1 MDELALFLGIK
12 ERKDEEGM
20 SKAIMIIGASG
31 SGKTTSLEKLDPKQ
45 TFYID
50 ADGKGLSWKGW
61 RQQYNKE
68 NKNYYRCD
76 APEQIFSLMQQIDE
90 KQKQIKFLVIDTLNG
105 CMVADEMR
113 RSKEKTYDKWMDLAQ
128 SVYGIVDYANKMR
141 EDLTVILVGHTQT
154 SEDGFTC
161 MLTNGR
167 KLNKICLESKMTTV
181 LLSRIN
187 ENGEYVFETRAKNST
202 AKTPRGAFDVDEIPN
217 DITIV
222 IDALKD
228 F

>member
-1 MDELALFLGIK
+1 
-12 ERKDEEGM
+12 
-20 SKAIMIIGASG
+20 MIIGPSG

-61 RQQYNKE
+61 RKQYNKE
-68 NKNYYRCD
+68 NKNYFRCD
-76 APEQIFSLMQQIDE
+76 EPDKIFALMQQINE
-90 KQKQIKFLVIDTLNG
+90 KQKQIKYLVIDTLNG

-113 RSKEKTYDKWMDLAQ
+113 RAKEKAYDKWMDLAQ
-128 SVYGIVDYANKMR
+128 SVYNIVDYANKMR
-141 EDLTVILVGHTQT
+141 DDLTVILVGHTQT
-154 SEDGFTC
+154 SDDGFTC

-202 AKTPRGAFDVDEIPN
+202 AKTPRGAFEADEIPN
-217 DITIV
+217 DITV
-222 IDALKD
+222 VLDALKD

>member
-1 MDELALFLGIK
+1 
-12 ERKDEEGM
+12 
-20 SKAIMIIGASG
+20 MIIGTSG

-61 RQQYNKE
+61 RKQYNKE
-68 NKNYYRCD
+68 NKNYFQCD
-76 APEQIFSLMQQIDE
+76 APEQIFSLMQTIDE

-113 RSKEKTYDKWMDLAQ
+113 RSKEKAYDKWMDLAQ
-128 SVYGIVDYANKMR
+128 SVYNIVDYSNKMR
-141 EDLTVILVGHTQT
+141 DDLTVILIGHTQT
-154 SEDGFTC
+154 SDDGFTC

-202 AKTPRGAFDVDEIPN
+202 AKTPRGAFDADEIPN
-217 DITIV
+217 DITLV

>member
-1 MDELALFLGIK
+1 
-12 ERKDEEGM
+12 M
-20 SKAIMIIGASG
+20 SKAIMILGASG

-68 NKNYYRCD
+68 NKNYFRCD
-76 APEQIFSLMQQIDE
+76 SPEQIFSLMQQIDE
-90 KQKQIKFLVIDTLNG
+90 KQKQIKFLAIDTLNG

-113 RSKEKTYDKWMDLAQ
+113 MSKEKTYDKWMDLAQ
-128 SVYGIVDYANKMR
+128 SVYGIVDYSNKMR
-141 EDLTVILVGHTQT
+141 EDLTAILVGHTQT

-202 AKTPRGAFDVDEIPN
+202 AKTPRGAFDTDEIPN
-217 DITIV
+217 DITLV

>member
-1 MDELALFLGIK
+1 
-12 ERKDEEGM
+12 
-20 SKAIMIIGASG
+20 MIIGTSG

-61 RQQYNKE
+61 RKQYNKE
-68 NKNYYRCD
+68 NKNYFQCD
-76 APEQIFSLMQQIDE
+76 APEQIFSLMQTIDE

-128 SVYGIVDYANKMR
+128 SVYNIVDYSNKMR
-141 EDLTVILVGHTQT
+141 DDLTVILIGHTQT
-154 SEDGFTC
+154 SDDGFTC

-187 ENGEYVFETRAKNST
+187 DNGEYVFETRARNST

-217 DITIV
+217 DITLV

>member
-1 MDELALFLGIK
+1 
-12 ERKDEEGM
+12 
-20 SKAIMIIGASG
+20 MIIGTSG

-61 RQQYNKE
+61 RKQYNKE
-68 NKNYYRCD
+68 NKNYFQCD
-76 APEQIFSLMQQIDE
+76 APEQIFSLMQTIDE

-113 RSKEKTYDKWMDLAQ
+113 RAKEKAYDKWMDLAQ
-128 SVYGIVDYANKMR
+128 SVYNIVDYSNKMR
-141 EDLTVILVGHTQT
+141 DDLTVILIGHTQT
-154 SEDGFTC
+154 SDDGFTC

-187 ENGEYVFETRAKNST
+187 ENGEYVFETRARNST
-202 AKTPRGAFDVDEIPN
+202 AKTPRGAFDKDEIPN
-217 DITIV
+217 DITLV

>member
-1 MDELALFLGIK
+1 
-12 ERKDEEGM
+12 
-20 SKAIMIIGASG
+20 MIIGTSG

-61 RQQYNKE
+61 RKQYNKE
-68 NKNYYRCD
+68 NKNDFQCD
-76 APEQIFSLMQQIDE
+76 APEQIFSLMQTIDE

-113 RSKEKTYDKWMDLAQ
+113 RSKEKAYDKWVDLAQ
-128 SVYGIVDYANKMR
+128 SVYNIVDYSNKMR
-141 EDLTVILVGHTQT
+141 DDLTVILIGHTQT
-154 SEDGFTC
+154 SDDGFTC

-187 ENGEYVFETRAKNST
+187 DNGEYVFETRARNST

-217 DITIV
+217 DITLV

>member
-1 MDELALFLGIK
+1 
-12 ERKDEEGM
+12 
-20 SKAIMIIGASG
+20 MIIGPSG

-61 RQQYNKE
+61 RNQYNKE
-68 NKNYYRCD
+68 NKNYFRCD
-76 APEQIFSLMQQIDE
+76 EPDKIFALMQQIDE
-90 KQKQIKFLVIDTLNG
+90 KQKQIKYLVIDTLNG

-113 RSKEKTYDKWMDLAQ
+113 RAKEKAYDKWMDLAQ
-128 SVYGIVDYANKMR
+128 SVYNIVDYSNKMR
-141 EDLTVILVGHTQT
+141 DDLTVILVGHTQT
-154 SEDGFTC
+154 SDDGFTC

-202 AKTPRGAFDVDEIPN
+202 AKTPRGAFEADEIPN
-217 DITIV
+217 DITV
-222 IDALKD
+222 VLDALKD

>member
-1 MDELALFLGIK
+1 
-12 ERKDEEGM
+12 
-20 SKAIMIIGASG
+20 MIIGTSG
-31 SGKTTSLEKLDPKQ
+31 SGKMTSLEKLDHKQ

-61 RQQYNKE
+61 RKQYNKE
-68 NKNYYRCD
+68 NKNYFQCD
-76 APEQIFSLMQQIDE
+76 APEQIFSLMQTIDE

-113 RSKEKTYDKWMDLAQ
+113 RSKEKAYDKWVDLAQ
-128 SVYGIVDYANKMR
+128 SVYNIVDYSNKMR
-141 EDLTVILVGHTQT
+141 DDLTVILIGHTQT
-154 SEDGFTC
+154 SDDGFTC

-187 ENGEYVFETRAKNST
+187 DNGEYVFETRARNST

-217 DITIV
+217 DITLV

>member
-1 MDELALFLGIK
+1 
-12 ERKDEEGM
+12 
-20 SKAIMIIGASG
+20 MIIGTSG
-31 SGKTTSLEKLDPKQ
+31 SGKTTSLENLDPKQ

-61 RQQYNKE
+61 RKQYNKE
-68 NKNYYRCD
+68 NKNYFQCD
-76 APEQIFSLMQQIDE
+76 APEQIFSLMQTIDE

-113 RSKEKTYDKWMDLAQ
+113 RAKEKTYDKWMDLAQ
-128 SVYGIVDYANKMR
+128 SVYNIVDYSNKMR
-141 EDLTVILVGHTQT
+141 DDLTVILIGHTQT
-154 SEDGFTC
+154 SDDGFTC

-187 ENGEYVFETRAKNST
+187 DNGEYVFETRAKNST
-202 AKTPRGAFDVDEIPN
+202 AKTPRGAFDNDEIPN
-217 DITIV
+217 DITLV

>member
-1 MDELALFLGIK
+1 
-12 ERKDEEGM
+12 M
-20 SKAIMIIGASG
+20 SKAIMILGTSG

-50 ADGKGLSWKGW
+50 ADGKGMSWKGW
-61 RQQYNKE
+61 RNQYNKT
-68 NKNYYRCD
+68 NKNYFQCD
-76 APEQIFSLMQQIDE
+76 DPNQIFSLMQQIDH
-90 KQKQIKFLVIDTLNG
+90 KQTQIKYLVVDTLNAI
-105 CMVADEMR
+105 MVGDEMR
-113 RSKEKTYDKWMDLAQ
+113 RIKEKGYDKWVDL
-128 SVYGIVDYANKMR
+128 SSCVYNIVDYSNKMR
-141 EDLTVILVGHTQT
+141 DDLTVILIGHTQT

-181 LLSRIN
+181 LLSKIN

-202 AKTPRGAFDVDEIPN
+202 AKTPRGAFDTDEIPN

-222 IDALKD
+222 LEALKD

>member
-1 MDELALFLGIK
+1 
-12 ERKDEEGM
+12 
-20 SKAIMIIGASG
+20 MIIGTSG
-31 SGKTTSLEKLDPKQ
+31 SGKTTSLENLDPKQ

-61 RQQYNKE
+61 RKQYNKE
-68 NKNYYRCD
+68 NKNYFQCD
-76 APEQIFSLMQQIDE
+76 APEQIFSLMQTIDE

-128 SVYGIVDYANKMR
+128 SVYNIVDYSNKMR
-141 EDLTVILVGHTQT
+141 DDLTVILIGHTQT
-154 SEDGFTC
+154 SDDGFTC

-187 ENGEYVFETRAKNST
+187 DNGEYVFETRAKNST
-202 AKTPRGAFDVDEIPN
+202 AKTPRGAFDNDEIPN
-217 DITIV
+217 DITLV

>member
-1 MDELALFLGIK
+1 
-12 ERKDEEGM
+12 
-20 SKAIMIIGASG
+20 MIIGTSG

-61 RQQYNKE
+61 RKQYNKE
-68 NKNYYRCD
+68 NKNYFQCD
-76 APEQIFSLMQQIDE
+76 APEQIFSLMQTIDE

-113 RSKEKTYDKWMDLAQ
+113 RAKEKAYDKWMDLAQ
-128 SVYGIVDYANKMR
+128 SVYSIVDYSNKMR
-141 EDLTVILVGHTQT
+141 DDLTVILIGHTQT
-154 SEDGFTC
+154 SDDGFTC

-187 ENGEYVFETRAKNST
+187 ENGEYVFETRARNST
-202 AKTPRGAFDVDEIPN
+202 AKTPRGAFDADEIPN
-217 DITIV
+217 DITLV

>member
-1 MDELALFLGIK
+1 
-12 ERKDEEGM
+12 M
-20 SKAIMIIGASG
+20 SKCIMILGTSG

-61 RQQYNKE
+61 RNQYNKT
-68 NKNYYRCD
+68 NKNYFQCD
-76 APEQIFSLMQQIDE
+76 DPNQIFSLMQQIDH
-90 KQKQIKFLVIDTLNG
+90 KQTQIKYLVIDTLNG

-113 RSKEKTYDKWMDLAQ
+113 RAKEKAYDKWMDLAQ
-128 SVYGIVDYANKMR
+128 SVYNIVDYANKMR
-141 EDLTVILVGHTQT
+141 DDLTVILIGHTQT
-154 SEDGFTC
+154 SDDGFTC

-181 LLSRIN
+181 LLSKIN
-187 ENGEYVFETRAKNST
+187 DNGEYVFETRAKNST
-202 AKTPRGAFDVDEIPN
+202 AKTPRGAFDTDEIPN

-222 IDALKD
+222 IEALKD

>member
-1 MDELALFLGIK
+1 
-12 ERKDEEGM
+12 
-20 SKAIMIIGASG
+20 MILGASG

-50 ADGKGLSWKGW
+50 ADGKGMSWKGW
-61 RQQYNKE
+61 RQQYNKT
-68 NKNYYRCD
+68 NKNYWQCD
-76 APEQIFSLMQQIDE
+76 DPNQIYAMMQQINE
-90 KQKQIKFLVIDTLNG
+90 KHKQVKFLVIDTLNG

-113 RSKEKTYDKWMDLAQ
+113 RAKEKTYDKWMDLAQ
-128 SVYGIVDYANKMR
+128 SVYSIVDYSNKMR
-141 EDLTVILVGHTQT
+141 DDLTVILIGHTQT
-154 SEDGFTC
+154 SDDGFTC

-187 ENGEYVFETRAKNST
+187 DNGEYVFETRAKNST

-217 DITIV
+217 DITLV
-222 IDALKD
+222 IEALKD

>member
-1 MDELALFLGIK
+1 
-12 ERKDEEGM
+12 
-20 SKAIMIIGASG
+20 MIIGTSG

-61 RQQYNKE
+61 RKQYNKE
-68 NKNYYRCD
+68 NKNYFQCD
-76 APEQIFSLMQQIDE
+76 VPEQIFSLMQTIDE

-113 RSKEKTYDKWMDLAQ
+113 RSKEKAYDKWVDLAQ
-128 SVYGIVDYANKMR
+128 SVYNIVDYSNKMR
-141 EDLTVILVGHTQT
+141 DDLTVILIGHTQT
-154 SEDGFTC
+154 SDDGFTC

-187 ENGEYVFETRAKNST
+187 DNGEYVFETRARNST
-202 AKTPRGAFDVDEIPN
+202 AKTPRGAFDADEIPN
-217 DITIV
+217 DITLV

>member
-1 MDELALFLGIK
+1 
-12 ERKDEEGM
+12 
-20 SKAIMIIGASG
+20 MIIGTSG

-61 RQQYNKE
+61 RKQYNKE
-68 NKNYYRCD
+68 NKNYFQCD
-76 APEQIFSLMQQIDE
+76 APEQIFSLMQTIDE

-113 RSKEKTYDKWMDLAQ
+113 RSKEKAYDKWVDLAQ
-128 SVYGIVDYANKMR
+128 SVYNIVDYSNKMR
-141 EDLTVILVGHTQT
+141 DDLTVILIGHTQT
-154 SEDGFTC
+154 SDDGFTC

-167 KLNKICLESKMTTV
+167 KLNKICLESKMTTG

-187 ENGEYVFETRAKNST
+187 ENGEYVFETRARNST

-217 DITIV
+217 DITLV

>member
-1 MDELALFLGIK
+1 
-12 ERKDEEGM
+12 
-20 SKAIMIIGASG
+20 MIIGTSG

-61 RQQYNKE
+61 RKQYNKK
-68 NKNYYRCD
+68 NKNYFQCD
-76 APEQIFSLMQQIDE
+76 APEQIFSLMQTIDE

-113 RSKEKTYDKWMDLAQ
+113 RSKEKAYDKWVDLAQ
-128 SVYGIVDYANKMR
+128 SVYNIVDYSNKMR
-141 EDLTVILVGHTQT
+141 DDLTVILIGHTQT
-154 SEDGFTC
+154 SDDGFTC

-187 ENGEYVFETRAKNST
+187 DNGEYVFETRAKNST
-202 AKTPRGAFDVDEIPN
+202 AKTPRGAFDADEIPN
-217 DITIV
+217 DITLV

>member
-1 MDELALFLGIK
+1 
-12 ERKDEEGM
+12 M
-20 SKAIMIIGASG
+20 SKAIMILGASG

-68 NKNYYRCD
+68 NKNYFRCD

-128 SVYGIVDYANKMR
+128 SVYGIVDYSNKMR

-202 AKTPRGAFDVDEIPN
+202 AKTPRGAFDTDEIPN
-217 DITIV
+217 DITLV

>member
-1 MDELALFLGIK
+1 
-12 ERKDEEGM
+12 M
-20 SKAIMIIGASG
+20 SKAIMVIGPSG

-61 RQQYNKE
+61 RKQYNATA
-68 NKNYYRCD
+68 KNYYRCD
-76 APEQIFSLMQQIDE
+76 DPSYIYGLMQTIDA
-90 KQKQIKFLVIDTLNG
+90 KQPQVKYLVIDTLNG

-113 RSKEKTYDKWMDLAQ
+113 RAKEKTYDKWMDLAQ
-128 SVYGIVDYANKMR
+128 SVYSIVDYANKMR
-141 EDLTVILVGHTQT
+141 DDLTVILIGHTQT
-154 SEDGFTC
+154 SDDGFTC

-181 LLSRIN
+181 LLARIN
-187 ENGEYVFETRAKNST
+187 DNGEYVFETRARNST
-202 AKTPRGAFDVDEIPN
+202 AKTPRGAFDTDEIPN
-217 DITIV
+217 DITLV

>member
-1 MDELALFLGIK
+1 
-12 ERKDEEGM
+12 
-20 SKAIMIIGASG
+20 MIIGTSG
-31 SGKTTSLEKLDPKQ
+31 SGKTTSLEKIDPKQ

-61 RQQYNKE
+61 RKQYNKE
-68 NKNYYRCD
+68 NKNYFQCD
-76 APEQIFSLMQQIDE
+76 APEQIFSLMQTIDE

-113 RSKEKTYDKWMDLAQ
+113 RSKEKAYDKWVDLAQ
-128 SVYGIVDYANKMR
+128 SVYNIVDYSNKMR
-141 EDLTVILVGHTQT
+141 DDLTVILIGHTQT
-154 SEDGFTC
+154 SDDGFTC

-187 ENGEYVFETRAKNST
+187 DNGEYVFETRAKNST
-202 AKTPRGAFDVDEIPN
+202 AKTPRGAFDADEIPN
-217 DITIV
+217 DITLV

>member
-1 MDELALFLGIK
+1 
-12 ERKDEEGM
+12 M
-20 SKAIMIIGASG
+20 SKAIMILGASG

-50 ADGKGLSWKGW
+50 ADGKGMSWKGW
-61 RQQYNKE
+61 RKQYNPT
-68 NKNYYRCD
+68 NKNYSRCD
-76 APEQIFSLMQQIDE
+76 DPAYIYGLMKTINATQPQVKYLI
-90 KQKQIKFLVIDTLNG
+90 IDTLNG

-128 SVYGIVDYANKMR
+128 SVYNIVDYSNKMR
-141 EDLTVILVGHTQT
+141 DDLTVILIGHTQT
-154 SEDGFTC
+154 SDDGFTC

-187 ENGEYVFETRAKNST
+187 ENGEYVFETHARNST
-202 AKTPRGAFDVDEIPN
+202 AKTPRGAFDEDEIPN

>member
-1 MDELALFLGIK
+1 
-12 ERKDEEGM
+12 
-20 SKAIMIIGASG
+20 MIIGTSG

-61 RQQYNKE
+61 RKQYNKE
-68 NKNYYRCD
+68 NKNYFQCD
-76 APEQIFSLMQQIDE
+76 APEQIFSLMQTIDE

-113 RSKEKTYDKWMDLAQ
+113 RSKEKAYDKWVDLAQ
-128 SVYGIVDYANKMR
+128 SVYNIVDYSNKMR
-141 EDLTVILVGHTQT
+141 DDLTVILIGHTQT
-154 SEDGFTC
+154 SDDGFTC

-187 ENGEYVFETRAKNST
+187 DNGEYVFETRARNST
-202 AKTPRGAFDVDEIPN
+202 AKAPRGAFDVDEIPN
-217 DITIV
+217 DITLV

>member
-1 MDELALFLGIK
+1 
-12 ERKDEEGM
+12 
-20 SKAIMIIGASG
+20 MIIGASG
-31 SGKTTSLEKLDPKQ
+31 SGKTTSLEKLDHKQ

-68 NKNYYRCD
+68 NKNYFRCD
-76 APEQIFSLMQQIDE
+76 SPEQIFSLMQQIDE

-113 RSKEKTYDKWMDLAQ
+113 RSKEKTYDKWTDLAQ
-128 SVYGIVDYANKMR
+128 SVYGIVDYSNKMR
-141 EDLTVILVGHTQT
+141 DDLTVILIGHTQT
-154 SEDGFTC
+154 SDDGFTC

-187 ENGEYVFETRAKNST
+187 DNGEYVFETRAKNST
-202 AKTPRGAFDVDEIPN
+202 AKTPRGAFDADEIPN
-217 DITIV
+217 DITLV

>member
-1 MDELALFLGIK
+1 
-12 ERKDEEGM
+12 M
-20 SKAIMIIGASG
+20 SKAIMILGASG

-68 NKNYYRCD
+68 NKNYFRCD

-128 SVYGIVDYANKMR
+128 SVYGIVDYSNKMR

>member
-1 MDELALFLGIK
+1 
-12 ERKDEEGM
+12 M
-20 SKAIMIIGASG
+20 SKCIMILGTSG
-31 SGKTTSLEKLDPKQ
+31 SGKTTSLEKLDPKL

-61 RQQYNKE
+61 RNQYNKT
-68 NKNYYRCD
+68 NKNYFQCD
-76 APEQIFSLMQQIDE
+76 DPSQIFGLMQHINT
-90 KQKQIKFLVIDTLNG
+90 KQTQIKYLVIDTLNG

-113 RSKEKTYDKWMDLAQ
+113 RAKEKAYDKWMDLAQ
-128 SVYGIVDYANKMR
+128 SVYNIVDYSNKMR
-141 EDLTVILVGHTQT
+141 DDLTVILIGHTQT
-154 SEDGFTC
+154 SDDGFTC

-181 LLSRIN
+181 LLSKIN
-187 ENGEYVFETRAKNST
+187 DNGEYVFETRAKNST
-202 AKTPRGAFDVDEIPN
+202 AKTPRGAFDTDEIPN

-222 IDALKD
+222 IEALKD

>member
-1 MDELALFLGIK
+1 
-12 ERKDEEGM
+12 
-20 SKAIMIIGASG
+20 MIIGTSG

-61 RQQYNKE
+61 RKQYNKE
-68 NKNYYRCD
+68 NKNYFQCD
-76 APEQIFSLMQQIDE
+76 APEQIFSLMQTIDE

-113 RSKEKTYDKWMDLAQ
+113 RAKEKAYDKWMDLAQ
-128 SVYGIVDYANKMR
+128 SVYNIVDYSNKMR
-141 EDLTVILVGHTQT
+141 DDLTVILIGHTQT
-154 SEDGFTC
+154 SDDGFTC

-187 ENGEYVFETRAKNST
+187 DNGEYVFETRAKNST
-202 AKTPRGAFDVDEIPN
+202 AKAPRAAFDVDEIPN
-217 DITIV
+217 DITLV

>member
-1 MDELALFLGIK
+1 
-12 ERKDEEGM
+12 M
-20 SKAIMIIGASG
+20 SKAIMILGASG

-68 NKNYYRCD
+68 NKNYFRCD
-76 APEQIFSLMQQIDE
+76 APDQIFSLMQQIDE

>member
-1 MDELALFLGIK
+1 
-12 ERKDEEGM
+12 M
-20 SKAIMIIGASG
+20 SKAIMVIGPSG

-61 RQQYNKE
+61 RKQYNTA

-76 APEQIFSLMQQIDE
+76 DPSYIYGLMQTIDA
-90 KQKQIKFLVIDTLNG
+90 KQPQVKYLIIDTLNG

-113 RSKEKTYDKWMDLAQ
+113 RAKEKTYDKWMDLAQ

-141 EDLTVILVGHTQT
+141 DDLTVILIGHTQT
-154 SEDGFTC
+154 SDDGFTC

-181 LLSRIN
+181 LLARIN
-187 ENGEYVFETRAKNST
+187 DNGEYVFETRARNST
-202 AKTPRGAFDVDEIPN
+202 AKTPRGAFNTDEIPN
-217 DITIV
+217 DITLV

>member
-1 MDELALFLGIK
+1 
-12 ERKDEEGM
+12 
-20 SKAIMIIGASG
+20 MIIGTSG

-61 RQQYNKE
+61 RKQYNKE
-68 NKNYYRCD
+68 NKNYFQCD
-76 APEQIFSLMQQIDE
+76 VPEQIFSLMQTIDE

-113 RSKEKTYDKWMDLAQ
+113 RAKEKAYDKWVDLAQ
-128 SVYGIVDYANKMR
+128 SVYNIVDYSNKMR
-141 EDLTVILVGHTQT
+141 DDLTVILIGHTQT
-154 SEDGFTC
+154 SDDGFTC

-181 LLSRIN
+181 LVSRIN
-187 ENGEYVFETRAKNST
+187 DNGEYVFETRAKNST
-202 AKTPRGAFDVDEIPN
+202 AKTPRGAFDTDEIPN

-228 F
+228 Y

>member
-1 MDELALFLGIK
+1 
-12 ERKDEEGM
+12 
-20 SKAIMIIGASG
+20 MIIGTSG

-61 RQQYNKE
+61 RKQYNKE
-68 NKNYYRCD
+68 NKNYFQCD
-76 APEQIFSLMQQIDE
+76 APEQIFSLMQTIDE

-113 RSKEKTYDKWMDLAQ
+113 RSKEKVYDKWVDLAQ
-128 SVYGIVDYANKMR
+128 SVYNIVDYSNKMR
-141 EDLTVILVGHTQT
+141 DDLTVILIGHTQT
-154 SEDGFTC
+154 SDDGFTC

-187 ENGEYVFETRAKNST
+187 ENGEYVFETRARNST
-202 AKTPRGAFDVDEIPN
+202 AKTPRGAFDKDEIPN
-217 DITIV
+217 DITLV

>member
-1 MDELALFLGIK
+1 
-12 ERKDEEGM
+12 M
-20 SKAIMIIGASG
+20 SKAIMILGASG

-50 ADGKGLSWKGW
+50 ADGKGMSWKGW
-61 RQQYNKE
+61 RKQYNPT
-68 NKNYYRCD
+68 NKNYSRCD
-76 APEQIFSLMQQIDE
+76 DPAYIYGLMKTINATQPQVKYLI
-90 KQKQIKFLVIDTLNG
+90 IDTLNG

-128 SVYGIVDYANKMR
+128 SVYNIVDYSNKMR
-141 EDLTVILVGHTQT
+141 DDLTVILIGHTQT
-154 SEDGFTC
+154 SDDGFTC

-187 ENGEYVFETRAKNST
+187 ENGEYVFETRARNST
-202 AKTPRGAFDVDEIPN
+202 AKTPRGAFDKDEIPN
-217 DITIV
+217 DVTLV

>member
-1 MDELALFLGIK
+1 
-12 ERKDEEGM
+12 
-20 SKAIMIIGASG
+20 MIIGTSG

-61 RQQYNKE
+61 RKQYNKE
-68 NKNYYRCD
+68 NKNYFQCD
-76 APEQIFSLMQQIDE
+76 APEQIFSLMQTIDE

-113 RSKEKTYDKWMDLAQ
+113 RSKEKAYDKWVDLAQ
-128 SVYGIVDYANKMR
+128 SVYNIVDYSNKMR
-141 EDLTVILVGHTQT
+141 DDLTVILIGHTQT
-154 SEDGFTC
+154 SDDGFTC

-187 ENGEYVFETRAKNST
+187 DNGEYVFETRAKNST
-202 AKTPRGAFDVDEIPN
+202 AKTPRGAFDSDEIPN
-217 DITIV
+217 DITLV

>member
-1 MDELALFLGIK
+1 
-12 ERKDEEGM
+12 M
-20 SKAIMIIGASG
+20 SKAIMILGASG

-50 ADGKGLSWKGW
+50 AGGKGLSWKGW

-68 NKNYYRCD
+68 NKNYFRCD
-76 APEQIFSLMQQIDE
+76 APEQILSLMQQIDE
-90 KQKQIKFLVIDTLNG
+90 KQKQIKFIVIDTLNG

-113 RSKEKTYDKWMDLAQ
+113 RAKEKTYDKWMDLAQ

-141 EDLTVILVGHTQT
+141 EDWTVILVGHTQT

-202 AKTPRGAFDVDEIPN
+202 AKTPRGAFDVDEFPN

>member
-1 MDELALFLGIK
+1 
-12 ERKDEEGM
+12 M
-20 SKAIMIIGASG
+20 SKAIMILGASG

-45 TFYID
+45 TVYID

-68 NKNYYRCD
+68 NKNYFRCD

-187 ENGEYVFETRAKNST
+187 ENGDYVFETRAKNST